1 MTTITL
7 DDAVINEV
15 IAVSHIQDAQAAV
28 SQVLRDYLQQL
39 KKAPPLFEQLRLA
52 DDLADDNLALLWE
65 RDKDMGRDMSL

>member
-15 IAVSHIQDAQAAV
+15 MAVSHIQDAQAAV

-39 KKAPPLFEQLRLA
+39 KKNPPLFEQLR
-52 DDLADDNLALLWE
+52 LADDNLALLWE